1 MNFVHMPELQWAFG
15 YPMALMLMAMS
26 SLAVWVIA
34 RRAGW
39 L

>member
-1 MNFVHMPELQWAFG
+1 MNFAHMPELRWMWG
-15 YPMALMLMAMS
+15 YPSALLLMVLS

-34 RRAGW
+34 KRAGW